1 MVEDVYAQRSFDMTE
16 LILLSSWFMASVL
29 PLS

>member
-16 LILLSSWFMASVL
+16 LILLSNWFMASVL